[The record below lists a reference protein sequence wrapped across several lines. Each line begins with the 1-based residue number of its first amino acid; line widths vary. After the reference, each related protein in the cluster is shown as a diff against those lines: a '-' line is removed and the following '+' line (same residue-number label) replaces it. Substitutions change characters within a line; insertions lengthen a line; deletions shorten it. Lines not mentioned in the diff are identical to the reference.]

1 MYEYQAS
8 IELRYERAEEWS
20 AQLGAVLRGPMW
32 YDTEESLLVPT
43 AEPNRQFVHR
53 KPPFWVI
60 NARFDYSLNA
70 AWEVHAA
77 INNLLNVNQH
87 PIFIA
92 IDATPTLADLRFYN
106 GAGGTSLPGREL
118 VVGAR
123 FRF

>member
-8 IELRYERAEEWS
+8 IGLRHEHADRWS
-20 AQLGAVLRGPMW
+20 AQLDAVLRGPMW
-32 YDTEESLLVPT
+32 YDTEESLRVPT

-60 NARFDYSLNA
+60 NARFDYRVSA
-70 AWEVHAA
+70 AWEFHAA
-77 INNLLNVNQH
+77 INNLLDINQH

-92 IDATPTLADLRFYN
+92 IDDSPSLADLRFYN
-106 GAGGTSLPGREL
+106 GAGGTSMPGREL